1 MASALAGKK
10 NSSGTHVQ
18 TLGSAGTAGEPGCMT
33 ATMKK
38 RRKRRRKTRAD
49 SLKREES
56 GDYSEDEDVFTID
69 ISSDEG
75 AEMESGR

>member
-10 NSSGTHVQ
+10 SSSGTPVL
-18 TLGSAGTAGEPGCMT
+18 TLGSAGTAGEPGGIMP
-33 ATMKK
+33 TMKK
-38 RRKRRRKTRAD
+38 RRKRRRKARGD

-75 AEMESGR
+75 AEMESSR